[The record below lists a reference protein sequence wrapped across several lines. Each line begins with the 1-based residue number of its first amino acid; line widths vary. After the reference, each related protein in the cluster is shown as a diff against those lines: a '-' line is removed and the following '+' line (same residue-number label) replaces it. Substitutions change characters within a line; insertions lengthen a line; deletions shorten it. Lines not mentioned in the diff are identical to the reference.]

1 MKPFVQIVNAKF
13 SQNAPSQMYEISSIL
28 VLTRLQKRNAL
39 KEAFQRCY
47 KFSKKFSNTDLS
59 CVSCLSCVNIC
70 SPRNLRRIHDS
81 RKHLRLCNISQR
93 LKEKRSILDVCGSPR
108 YAFGTF
114 PSTPN
119 TFLQITWEWL
129 LPPKTYLPL
138 NKNKFVTYIILNYL
152 SYHVQDFHKTLDS
165 KVVSND
171 KASI

>member
-1 MKPFVQIVNAKF
+1 MKPFVQIVNATF

-28 VLTRLQKRNAL
+28 VPTRLQKRNAL

-47 KFSKKFSNTDLS
+47 KFFEKFSNTDLS
-59 CVSCLSCVNIC
+59 CVSCVNIF
-70 SPRNLRRIHDS
+70 SPKNLRRIHDS
-81 RKHLRLCNISQR
+81 RKHLGLCNNSQR

-119 TFLQITWEWL
+119 TFLQITWKWL

-152 SYHVQDFHKTLDS
+152 S
-165 KVVSND
+165 
-171 KASI
+171 

>member
-1 MKPFVQIVNAKF
+1 MKPFVQIVNATF

-28 VLTRLQKRNAL
+28 VPTRLQKRNEL

-47 KFSKKFSNTDLS
+47 KFSEKFSNTDLS
-59 CVSCLSCVNIC
+59 CVSCVNIF
-70 SPRNLRRIHDS
+70 SPKNLRRIHDS
-81 RKHLRLCNISQR
+81 RKHLGLCNNSQR

-119 TFLQITWEWL
+119 TFLQITWKWL

-152 SYHVQDFHKTLDS
+152 S
-165 KVVSND
+165 
-171 KASI
+171 